1 MLITILATAAVL
13 GILIIVHELG
23 HFFAAKISKVRVEV
37 FSLGFWPRMAGKK
50 FGDTEYR
57 ISWIPLGGYVKLAG
71 MIDESMDGDTIK
83 GEPWEFMSK
92 TPMQKIFIITAGV
105 IMNIVLAALIFSVLT
120 FSMGIGEV
128 GKTTLISEVVTD
140 YPASEAGLIPGDKVV
155 SIDENPIN
163 TWSDMTDYIH
173 SRPNTE
179 LVVSWEREGE
189 LFTEK
194 ILTRAERIP
203 VDGKIKVLG
212 MIGIRP
218 EVTMRDAGFFESI
231 QAGIGRTYF
240 WVRVILTS
248 LKMLVTGEESFRSI
262 GGPIFIAQLAGD
274 SARSGMDSL
283 FNLIAILSIN
293 LAILNILPIPA
304 FDGGHLIVIIIE
316 WIKKGPL
323 AVKTKMMIQQV
334 GFAIF
339 LMLAAFV
346 IFNDLSR

>member
-1 MLITILATAAVL
+1 MLTTILATAAVL

-37 FSLGFWPRMAGKK
+37 FSIGFWPRMAGKK
-50 FGDTEYR
+50 IGDTDYR

-71 MIDESMDGDTIK
+71 MIDESMDGDTMK

-92 TPMQKIFIITAGV
+92 TPLQKIFIITAGV
-105 IMNIVLAALIFSVLT
+105 IMNIILAALIFSVLT

-128 GKTTLISEVVTD
+128 GETTLISEVVAD
-140 YPASEAGLIPGDKVV
+140 YPAIEAGLVSGDKVV
-155 SIDENPIN
+155 SIDGNPLS
-163 TWSDMTDYIH
+163 TWVEMTEYIH

-179 LVVSWEREGE
+179 LEVSWERDGE
-189 LFTEK
+189 LFSEK
-194 ILTRAERIP
+194 IKTRAERVP
-203 VDGKIKVLG
+203 VDGKLRELG

-218 EVTMRDAGFFESI
+218 EVTIRDAGFFESI

-240 WVRVILTS
+240 WGKLILTS
-248 LKMLVTGEESFRSI
+248 LGMLVTGEESFKSV

-274 SARSGMDSL
+274 SARSGLDSL

-334 GFAIF
+334 GFALFIV
-339 LMLAAFV
+339 MAALV